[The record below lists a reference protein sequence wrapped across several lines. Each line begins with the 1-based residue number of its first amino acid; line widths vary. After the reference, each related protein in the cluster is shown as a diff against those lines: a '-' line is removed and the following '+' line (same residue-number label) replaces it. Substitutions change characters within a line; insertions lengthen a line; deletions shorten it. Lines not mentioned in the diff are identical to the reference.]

1 MCSNTLIIRTM
12 VVDLPVW
19 GLAKSSRVCVV
30 IMGRYAEKSLLGTN
44 LMSNLMS
51 VEI

>member
-19 GLAKSSRVCVV
+19 GLAKSSRVCV
-30 IMGRYAEKSLLGTN
+30 IMGRYAEKSILGTN

>member
-12 VVDLPVW
+12 VVDLLVW
-19 GLAKSSRVCVV
+19 GMAKSSRVCV

>member
-1 MCSNTLIIRTM
+1 MCSNTLIIRTI
-12 VVDLPVW
+12 VDDLPVW
-19 GLAKSSRVCVV
+19 GEAKLSRVCV

>member
-19 GLAKSSRVCVV
+19 GLAKSSRVCV

>member
-19 GLAKSSRVCVV
+19 GLAKSSRVCV
-30 IMGRYAEKSLLGTN
+30 IMGRYAEKSLWGTN